1 MQSDHNPIIQPLDRV
16 YFDFQIDR
24 DQMLKPEIE
33 AIIKQA
39 KADQPSK
46 VVEIKRP
53 CFQPGR
59 YPMTAGMNIQALI
72 DAAIVA

>member
-1 MQSDHNPIIQPLDRV
+1 
-16 YFDFQIDR
+16 
-24 DQMLKPEIE
+24 MLKPEIE

-46 VVEIKRP
+46 VVEIKGP
-53 CFQPGR
+53 VFQPGR

-72 DAAIVA
+72 DAAGGMKSRHTPSQPP